1 MPSKPLYRARL
12 HEIRLHPAPHLVVTP
27 IDPHPM
33 APSAER
39 LVTSRLLKAD
49 FVRNVFE
56 TRNSIYKV
64 MP

>member
-1 MPSKPLYRARL
+1 
-12 HEIRLHPAPHLVVTP
+12 
-27 IDPHPM
+27 M